1 VRRLAGLC
9 CVVALG
15 ALAEEP
21 VPPAEDGADAK
32 PAASAPASG
41 QRSQTGTKPAATP
54 AGEGRSP
61 ERFDPSEEISEDLSV
76 SFPAD
81 I

>member
-1 VRRLAGLC
+1 VRRLAALC
-9 CVVALG
+9 CLVAFG

-21 VPPAEDGADAK
+21 APPTEEDAAAR
-32 PAASAPASG
+32 PAANAPATG
-41 QRSQTGTKPAATP
+41 QRSPANAKPAATP
-54 AGEGRSP
+54 AGTGKSP